1 MLTRKELNKK
11 ISGVRRSTKAFRANI
26 QMLLIECAAHAYVDG
41 QTTPMA
47 QLYDAANGADRLAM
61 AKWAQTFGF
70 SQAKADGK
78 FGLIRKA
85 VSEAAFEDGDA
96 LIEYLTEHATSWF
109 DMGKTVSD
117 IAKDVDLA
125 VAIIALTK
133 RCAKAKANG
142 GKVTVE
148 QIAVA
153 AAFKELKAAC

>member
-26 QMLLIECAAHAYVDG
+26 QMLLIECAAHAYADG

-47 QLYDAANGADRLAM
+47 QLYDAAAGADRLAM

-70 SQAKADGK
+70 SQVKADGK
-78 FGLIRKA
+78 FGLIRAA
-85 VSEAAFEDGDA
+85 VNDAAFDDGDA

-109 DMGKTVSD
+109 DMGKTKSD
-117 IAKDVDLA
+117 IAKDVDIA
-125 VAIIALTK
+125 VAIMALAK

-142 GKVTVE
+142 GKITAE
-148 QIAVA
+148 HIAVT

>member
-47 QLYDAANGADRLAM
+47 QLYDAAAGADRLAM

-78 FGLIRKA
+78 FGLIRAA
-85 VSEAAFEDGDA
+85 VNDAAFDDG

-109 DMGKTVSD
+109 DMGKSKSE
-117 IAKDVDLA
+117 IAKDVDIA
-125 VAIIALTK
+125 VAIMALAK

-142 GKVTVE
+142 GKITAE
-148 QIAVA
+148 HIAVT